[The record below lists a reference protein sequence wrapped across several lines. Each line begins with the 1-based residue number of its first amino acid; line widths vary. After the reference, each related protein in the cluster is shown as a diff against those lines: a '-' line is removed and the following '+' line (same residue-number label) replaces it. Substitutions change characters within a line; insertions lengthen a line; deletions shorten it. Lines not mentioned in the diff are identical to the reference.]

1 MRRLVIVLV
10 FAGLAIATTVA
21 YRLLN
26 QDMVLYR
33 QAEER
38 FERHEYDEAIP
49 LYRAALKAGFVK
61 PDLCAHLARS
71 LLMLGR
77 PEEAIAL
84 GEGDLKKTPDRV
96 STMMTLAEAYG
107 RVGRFDDAA
116 GLWRTLLTRY
126 PEDRVIR
133 IHLARALAGG
143 GRFNEAILMYRLV
156 LGDKP

>member
-10 FAGLAIATTVA
+10 FACLAIATTVA

-38 FERHEYDEAIP
+38 FERHEYDKAIP
-49 LYRAALKAGFVK
+49 LYRAALKAGFAK
-61 PDLCAHLARS
+61 PDLPTHLARS
-71 LLMLGR
+71 LLRSGR
-77 PEEAIAL
+77 PEEAVAL
-84 GEGDLKKTPDRV
+84 CEEDLKKHPDRL

-116 GLWRTLLTRY
+116 GLWRTILVRH

-133 IHLARALAGG
+133 IRLARALAGG
-143 GRFNEAILMYRLV
+143 GRFDEAVSMYRLV